1 MVQLDLYMY
10 VNSDILSLGEWR
22 TLKACHAISRNK
34 TRLHQLHGYKA
45 SRGGP
50 TISHLLFADDSIV
63 FCRATED
70 ECRVL
75 MQTLREYQRASGQAV
90 NFAKSAIT
98 FAKGQKEKQKISWIS
113 WKKITAC
120 KREGGLG
127 IRDMEIFNLPLLAKQ
142 GWRIIKNPSSLLA
155 RVMKAKYFRHVD
167 FLQAPTYKST
177 SYGWRSILQAR
188 SLLQEGIKWIVGDGS
203 KIRVWEDNWIHT
215 QPAKAASGPGKE
227 AFPYLK
233 ARDLMIEGTKSWNEH
248 LINSA
253 ISPEDAQYILNIRL
267 SSAMNQDTPIWNFTK
282 TGEYTVRSG
291 YHLCNQIRNCL
302 NLEDQGNQSVTE
314 AEALRIAVTQMRA
327 LAFDKVHFFSDC
339 KTIMDELAQYITRA
353 TTRKVRN
360 TESIS
365 MIQDIVEAAKDN
377 GFTFSY
383 MTRSSL
389 SLVDELAKKARC
401 NNQNYVITW
410 F

>member
-1 MVQLDLYMY
+1 
-10 VNSDILSLGEWR
+10 
-22 TLKACHAISRNK
+22 
-34 TRLHQLHGYKA
+34 
-45 SRGGP
+45 
-50 TISHLLFADDSIV
+50 
-63 FCRATED
+63 
-70 ECRVL
+70 
-75 MQTLREYQRASGQAV
+75 
-90 NFAKSAIT
+90 
-98 FAKGQKEKQKISWIS
+98 
-113 WKKITAC
+113 
-120 KREGGLG
+120 
-127 IRDMEIFNLPLLAKQ
+127 
-142 GWRIIKNPSSLLA
+142 
-155 RVMKAKYFRHVD
+155 MKAKYFRHVD

-365 MIQDIVEAAKDN
+365 MIQNIVE
-377 GFTFSY
+377 G
-383 MTRSSL
+383 
-389 SLVDELAKKARC
+389 
-401 NNQNYVITW
+401 
-410 F
+410 